1 MIISCEKCDK
11 KFQIS
16 DELIPQS
23 GRLLQCGS
31 CSYQWHYTPKIK
43 IKKQTIIEETK
54 ISTPIIEEKINTEK
68 VTKSKNTE
76 INLETKKNKKTVG
89 ILSYIIV
96 LIISLIALIVL
107 ADTFKLFLK
116 SFIPNIDSYL
126 LSLYESLTD
135 IFLFLKDLI
144 K

>member
-68 VTKSKNTE
+68 DIKSKNTE
-76 INLETKKNKKTVG
+76 ISLEKKKKQKNRRNIKLYYSFNNFINSTNRT
-89 ILSYIIV
+89 SRYI
-96 LIISLIALIVL
+96 
-107 ADTFKLFLK
+107 
-116 SFIPNIDSYL
+116 
-126 LSLYESLTD
+126 
-135 IFLFLKDLI
+135 
-144 K
+144 